1 MSIETGKETN
11 EQLVQKIKAGKDV
24 TGNMAKLWQQNK
36 NFVYL
41 IARKYAKTKTDI
53 DDLMQEGYLG
63 MYRAIGPYDLS
74 AGVAFLSYASFWIRQ
89 GMQRY
94 SQDNKHLHI
103 PYNLQEKV
111 LRYQRFLNTY
121 RMRFGKNPTDEQIC
135 CRMRINY
142 ETLDRLKTAA
152 EVSKAG
158 SMDKEIEG
166 ADGLTFGD
174 TIADPENKYESVL
187 DDLEREELKSV
198 LWTLVDDLPGK
209 SPEVIRMRY
218 QQELTLDKIGEAVG
232 VTRDATRQWLRK
244 ELNELR
250 KPSRSNLL
258 REFYREG
265 EIYSRGVVGGGV
277 GTFNR
282 SWTSSTER
290 TVLDMIERRF

>member
-1 MSIETGKETN
+1 MSIEKETN
-11 EQLVQKIKAGKDV
+11 EQLVQKIKAGEDV
-24 TGNMAKLWQQNK
+24 TGNMTRLWQQNK

-41 IARKYAKTKTDI
+41 IARKYAKTETDI

-74 AGVAFLSYASFWIRQ
+74 AGVAFLSYAAFWIRQ

-111 LRYQRFLNTY
+111 LQYQRFLNTY
-121 RMRFGKNPTDEQIC
+121 QMRFGKKPTDEQIC
-135 CRMRINY
+135 CRMGISY
-142 ETLDRLKTAA
+142 EVLDRFKTAA
-152 EVSKAG
+152 EASKAG

-166 ADGLTFGD
+166 TEGVTFGD
-174 TIADPENKYESVL
+174 TIADPENHYENVL
-187 DDLEREELKSV
+187 DNLERKQLKSV

-209 SPEVIRMRY
+209 APEVLRMRY
-218 QQELTLDKIGEAVG
+218 QQELTLDKIGETVG
-232 VTRDATRQWLRK
+232 VTREAARQWLRK
-244 ELNELR
+244 GLTELR

-290 TVLDMIERRF
+290 TALDMIERRF

>member
-1 MSIETGKETN
+1 MSTGKENN
-11 EQLVQKIKAGKDV
+11 EQLVQKIKAGEDV
-24 TGNMAKLWQQNK
+24 TGNMAKLWQQNR

-41 IARKYAKTKTDI
+41 IARKYAKTETDI

-94 SQDNKHLHI
+94 IQDNKHLHI

-152 EVSKAG
+152 EACKAG

-166 ADGLTFGD
+166 TEGVTFGD
-174 TIADPENKYESVL
+174 TIADPENHYENVL
-187 DDLEREELKSV
+187 DNLEREELKSI

-209 SPEVIRMRY
+209 APEVLRMRY
-218 QQELTLDKIGEAVG
+218 KQELTLKETGEAMGINMEAV
-232 VTRDATRQWLRK
+232 RQWQQKGLR
-244 ELNELR
+244 ELR
-250 KPSRSNLL
+250 RPSRSNLL
-258 REFYREG
+258 REFYKDG

-282 SWTSSTER
+282 NWTSSTER
-290 TVLDMIERRF
+290 TALDMIERRF

>member
-1 MSIETGKETN
+1 MSIEKETN
-11 EQLVQKIKAGKDV
+11 EQLVQKIKAGEDV
-24 TGNMAKLWQQNK
+24 TGNMTRLWQQNK

-41 IARKYAKTKTDI
+41 IARKYAKTETDI

-121 RMRFGKNPTDEQIC
+121 R
-135 CRMRINY
+135 
-142 ETLDRLKTAA
+142 
-152 EVSKAG
+152 
-158 SMDKEIEG
+158 
-166 ADGLTFGD
+166 
-174 TIADPENKYESVL
+174 
-187 DDLEREELKSV
+187 LKSI

-209 SPEVIRMRY
+209 APEVLRMRY
-218 QQELTLDKIGEAVG
+218 KQELTLKETGEAMGINMEAV
-232 VTRDATRQWLRK
+232 RQWQQKGLR
-244 ELNELR
+244 ELR
-250 KPSRSNLL
+250 RPSRSNLL
-258 REFYREG
+258 REFYKDS

-282 SWTSSTER
+282 DWTSSTER
-290 TVLDMIERRF
+290 TALDMIERRF

>member
-1 MSIETGKETN
+1 MSTGKENN
-11 EQLVQKIKAGKDV
+11 EQLVQKIKAGEDV
-24 TGNMAKLWQQNK
+24 TGNMVKLWQQNR

-41 IARKYAKTKTDI
+41 IARKYAKTETDI

-121 RMRFGKNPTDEQIC
+121 RMRFGKNPTDEQE
-135 CRMRINY
+135 NHY
-142 ETLDRLKTAA
+142 E
-152 EVSKAG
+152 
-158 SMDKEIEG
+158 
-166 ADGLTFGD
+166 
-174 TIADPENKYESVL
+174 NVL
-187 DDLEREELKSV
+187 DNLEREELKSV

-209 SPEVIRMRY
+209 APEVLRMRY
-218 QQELTLDKIGEAVG
+218 QQELTLKETGEAIGINMEAV
-232 VTRDATRQWLRK
+232 RQWQQKGLR
-244 ELNELR
+244 ELR
-250 KPSRSNLL
+250 RPSRSNLL
-258 REFYREG
+258 REFYKDG

-277 GTFNR
+277 GAFNR
-282 SWTSSTER
+282 NWTSSTER
-290 TVLDMIERRF
+290 TALDMIECRF

>member
-1 MSIETGKETN
+1 MSTEKENN
-11 EQLVQKIKAGKDV
+11 EQLVQKIKAGEDV
-24 TGNMAKLWQQNK
+24 TGNMAKLWQQNR

-41 IARKYAKTKTDI
+41 IARKYAKTETDM

-63 MYRAIGPYDLS
+63 IHRAIEPYDLS
-74 AGVAFLSYASFWIRQ
+74 AGVPFLSYASFWIRQ

-103 PYNLQEKV
+103 PYNLQEKI
-111 LRYQRFLNTY
+111 LRYHRFLNTY
-121 RMRFGKNPTDEQIC
+121 QMRFGKKPTDEQIC
-135 CRMRINY
+135 CRMGISY

-152 EVSKAG
+152 ASSKSG
-158 SMDKEIEG
+158 SMDRKIEG
-166 ADGLTFGD
+166 TDGVTFGD
-174 TIADPENKYESVL
+174 TIADPENHYENVL
-187 DDLEREELKSV
+187 DNLEREELKSV

-209 SPEVIRMRY
+209 APEVLRMRY
-218 QQELTLDKIGEAVG
+218 QQELTMKETGEVIGVSMEAV
-232 VTRDATRQWLRK
+232 RQWQQKGLR
-244 ELNELR
+244 ELR

-290 TVLDMIERRF
+290 TALDMIERRF

>member
-41 IARKYAKTKTDI
+41 IARKYAKTETDI

-244 ELNELR
+244 GLNELR

>member
-1 MSIETGKETN
+1 MSTGKENN
-11 EQLVQKIKAGKDV
+11 EQLVQKIKAGEDV
-24 TGNMAKLWQQNK
+24 TGNMAKLWQQNR

-41 IARKYAKTKTDI
+41 IARKYAKTETDI
-53 DDLMQEGYLG
+53 DDMMQEGYLG

-135 CRMRINY
+135 CRLRINY

-152 EVSKAG
+152 EACKAG

-166 ADGLTFGD
+166 TEGVTFGD
-174 TIADPENKYESVL
+174 TIADPENHYENVL
-187 DDLEREELKSV
+187 DNLEREELKSI

-209 SPEVIRMRY
+209 F
-218 QQELTLDKIGEAVG
+218 
-232 VTRDATRQWLRK
+232 RK
-244 ELNELR
+244 FSGCGT
-250 KPSRSNLL
+250 SRSLH
-258 REFYREG
+258 
-265 EIYSRGVVGGGV
+265 
-277 GTFNR
+277 
-282 SWTSSTER
+282 
-290 TVLDMIERRF
+290 